1 MLTIMLLAWRDA
13 DDHRWVVFRY
23 FSGSHG
29 TETEQQGEYAVDR
42 HGGLVLVADGG
53 GQLGVNEL

>member
-1 MLTIMLLAWRDA
+1 MVA
-13 DDHRWVVFRY
+13 FRH